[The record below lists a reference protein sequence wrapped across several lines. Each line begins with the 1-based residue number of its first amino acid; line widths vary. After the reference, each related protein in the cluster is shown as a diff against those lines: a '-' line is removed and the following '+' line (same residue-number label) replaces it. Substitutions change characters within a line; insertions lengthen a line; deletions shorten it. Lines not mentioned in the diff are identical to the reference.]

1 MIYYLFIILI
11 AAVFYYLLLLKK
23 DLFFGSKFLIFLLA
37 FWVLVICSLFP
48 GILSILSPLSALA
61 ATVFLAVSGG
71 YLIYSIAA
79 HHKVLKSIPLL
90 LLPAGTDTPQL
101 LPAGTDTPQLL
112 PAGTNALQL
121 LPIGLNALQLLPI
134 GTDDLQLLHVI
145 INAPPLL
152 PPPANLEPDPSEA
165 VLSSVEEPSL
175 DELINAAF
183 QAKEDNNIALAIELF
198 QSALEYVEDS
208 SIKGM
213 ICTELVFLFRERGRY
228 ADAAKLME
236 GFLAKNVSFLSP
248 DLYSQFK
255 RLVSYLQKLNELLIE
270 LEQPNLPFSQVPP
283 HLKLSAEQALKE

>member
-101 LPAGTDTPQLL
+101 LPAGT
-112 PAGTNALQL
+112 NALQL
-121 LPIGLNALQLLPI
+121 LPIGPNALQLLPI

>member
-90 LLPAGTDTPQL
+90 L

>member
-1 MIYYLFIILI
+1 VIYYLFIILI

-90 LLPAGTDTPQL
+90 L

>member
-90 LLPAGTDTPQL
+90 L

-236 GFLAKNVSFLSP
+236 GFLAKNSSVAKKF
-248 DLYSQFK
+248 
-255 RLVSYLQKLNELLIE
+255 
-270 LEQPNLPFSQVPP
+270 QPMSST
-283 HLKLSAEQALKE
+283 KM

>member
-1 MIYYLFIILI
+1 VIYYLFIILI

-101 LPAGTDTPQLL
+101 LPAGT
-112 PAGTNALQL
+112 NALQL
-121 LPIGLNALQLLPI
+121 LPIGPNALQLLPI